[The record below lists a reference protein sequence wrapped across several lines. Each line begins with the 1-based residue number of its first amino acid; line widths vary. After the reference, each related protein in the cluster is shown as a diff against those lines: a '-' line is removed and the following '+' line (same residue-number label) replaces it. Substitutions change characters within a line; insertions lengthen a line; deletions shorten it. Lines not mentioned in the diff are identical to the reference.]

1 MSAGFSAWKNSTLSI
16 LHGRC
21 EKTDRVAIKAR
32 DAFFPFEWK
41 STVCSGVLYI
51 LFRVKRRINAQRKNV
66 HFGAQT
72 HTNKN
77 CNVK

>member
-32 DAFFPFEWK
+32 DAFFSVRVEK
-41 STVCSGVLYI
+41 VLYVVVYYTF
-51 LFRVKRRINAQRKNV
+51 LFRSDE
-66 HFGAQT
+66 
-72 HTNKN
+72 
-77 CNVK
+77 